1 MKKAVVYMLVMAFV
15 LSIVS
20 VAFARTLSEEKAAVR
35 SYLSVIDAKII
46 KYRKAGNTA
55 KMKVLQADKKA
66 TLARWAKL
74 QASMGVTP
82 AAPPPPPVAPV
93 PPPPPPVVVRPAPA
107 PTGMFGMGLNTDVAL
122 GYIAGKS
129 VMVGRADLLLDDPLA
144 LGSMFGLS
152 ARAINYRIGIGGASG
167 NDINDK
173 SMKAIPLFVDGI
185 LNLPA
190 DWMGGIESYVGGG
203 LNYTVY
209 GSGQKTGTS
218 GIQVFAGVT
227 GDLGLGGKSFVE
239 VGYSAIRPDK
249 RSGKGVGISFGQQ
262 IML

>member
-1 MKKAVVYMLVMAFV
+1 MKKLIALFVICGLMVGVAGIYSADAAVKKPVKKVVKKVVKKTVKKAVV
-15 LSIVS
+15 
-20 VAFARTLSEEKAAVR
+20 
-35 SYLSVIDAKII
+35 
-46 KYRKAGNTA
+46 
-55 KMKVLQADKKA
+55 KKA
-66 TLARWAKL
+66 PVA
-74 QASMGVTP
+74 P
-82 AAPPPPPVAPV
+82 IAPPPPPVAPV

-107 PTGMFGMGLNTDVAL
+107 PTGMFGWGLNTDVAL
-122 GYIAGKS
+122 GYISGKS
-129 VMVGRADLLLDDPLA
+129 VVVGRADLILDDPLA
-144 LGSMFGLS
+144 LGSMLGLS
-152 ARAINYRIGIGGASG
+152 ARAINYRIGIGAASG
-167 NDINDK
+167 NDINDV
-173 SMKAIPLFVDGI
+173 SMKAIPVFVDAI

-209 GSGQKTGTS
+209 GTGQKTGTY
-218 GIQVFAGVT
+218 GGAVFAGVA